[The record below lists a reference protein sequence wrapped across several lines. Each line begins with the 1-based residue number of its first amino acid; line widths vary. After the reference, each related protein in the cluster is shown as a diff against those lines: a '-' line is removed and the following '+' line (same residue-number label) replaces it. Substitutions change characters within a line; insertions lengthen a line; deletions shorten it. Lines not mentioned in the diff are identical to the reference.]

1 MNVVKLPLE
10 GVRILDSTYVVAMP
24 YGGGVMTDLGA
35 EVIKIEGPSHVDI
48 SRRLTAPQG
57 ADGDVSGDYWN
68 KAPGFNNMNRG
79 KRSLT
84 LDMSRQEGRELF
96 IELIKVS
103 DIIMENFTPRV
114 MKKWNL
120 TYEDI
125 KKIKPDII
133 MISNTGYGHS
143 EGPYASYPGQA
154 TTMEATHGTASVTG
168 YLNDI
173 PSKAGMSFVDF
184 LASWSGLFSVA
195 SALRYRNRTGK
206 GQWIDIGMY
215 QLGCYFLG
223 EYILDWTDNKRL
235 PSRIGNRHPQYAP
248 QGCYPTSGNDDEWI
262 VVSALTQ
269 DKWNSLCKA
278 MDQQDL
284 ITDVRFID
292 NASRMAHHDELDEI
306 ISLFTKKYERFQ
318 LMEKLQGFDIPSGPV
333 FDSRDY
339 FTNSHNH
346 QRGFIEKVTA
356 DPERNLGTRAFI
368 ARPWHLNKTEVKI
381 KGFAPSFGEA
391 NQYVLNEL
399 MGIDNTF
406 IQELIQQDVVNNI
419 PTAYRKNTI
428 DYSAASI
435 PTTGGIKYIDHDYQK
450 NLGIEI

>member
-1 MNVVKLPLE
+1 MIEMKLPLE

-57 ADGDVSGDYWN
+57 PDGENGGDYWN

-84 LDMSRQEGRELF
+84 LDMSRQEGRDLF
-96 IELIKVS
+96 IDLIKVS

-114 MKKWNL
+114 MKRWNL
-120 TYEDI
+120 TYADI

-133 MISNTGYGHS
+133 MLSNTGYGHS

-173 PSKAGMSFVDF
+173 PSKAGMSYVDF

-223 EYILDWTDNKRL
+223 EYILDWVDNKRL

-248 QGCYPTSGNDDEWI
+248 QGCYPTRGNEDEWI
-262 VVSALTQ
+262 VISALT
-269 DKWNSLCKA
+269 KERWESLCLA
-278 MDQQDL
+278 MGKSDL
-284 ITDVRFID
+284 ILNPKFID
-292 NASRMAHHDELDEI
+292 NSARLKNHDEIDEI
-306 ISLFTKKYERFQ
+306 IANFTKNFERFE
-318 LMEKLQGFDIPSGPV
+318 LMELLQESGIPSGPV
-333 FDSRDY
+333 FDSKDY
-339 FTNSHNH
+339 FTNTHYH

-356 DPERNLGTRAFI
+356 APERNLGTRAFI
-368 ARPWHLNKTEVKI
+368 ARPWSLNKSDIKI
-381 KGFAPSFGEA
+381 KGFAPAFGEA
-391 NQYVLNEL
+391 NNYVLNEL
-399 MGIDNTF
+399 MGIDNT
-406 IQELIQQDVVNNI
+406 LIENLTEQDVVNEI
-419 PTAYRKNTI
+419 PTAYRNKTI

-435 PTTGGIKYIDHDYQK
+435 PTTGGVKYIDSDYQK
-450 NLGIEI
+450 NLGIE

>member
-1 MNVVKLPLE
+1 M
-10 GVRILDSTYVVAMP
+10 
-24 YGGGVMTDLGA
+24 
-35 EVIKIEGPSHVDI
+35 
-48 SRRLTAPQG
+48 
-57 ADGDVSGDYWN
+57 N

-84 LDMSRQEGRELF
+84 LDMSRQEGRDLF
-96 IELIKVS
+96 IELIKIS

-114 MKKWNL
+114 MKRWNL
-120 TYEDI
+120 TYADI

-133 MISNTGYGHS
+133 MLSNTGYGHS

-173 PSKAGMSFVDF
+173 PSKAGMSYVDF

-223 EYILDWTDNKRL
+223 EYILDWVDNKRL

-248 QGCYPTSGNDDEWI
+248 QGCYPTRGNEDEWI
-262 VVSALTQ
+262 VISALT
-269 DKWNSLCKA
+269 KERWESLCLA
-278 MDQQDL
+278 MGKSDL
-284 ITDVRFID
+284 ISNPKFID
-292 NASRMAHHDELDEI
+292 NSARLKNHDEIDEI
-306 ISLFTKKYERFQ
+306 IANFTKNFERFE
-318 LMEKLQGFDIPSGPV
+318 LMELLQESGIPSGPV
-333 FDSRDY
+333 FDSKDY
-339 FTNSHNH
+339 FTNTHYH

-356 DPERNLGTRAFI
+356 APERNLGTRAFI
-368 ARPWHLNKTEVKI
+368 ARPWNLNKSDIKI
-381 KGFAPSFGEA
+381 KGFAPAFGEA
-391 NQYVLNEL
+391 NNYVLNEL
-399 MGIDNTF
+399 MGIDNT
-406 IQELIQQDVVNNI
+406 LIENLTEQDVVNEI
-419 PTAYRKNTI
+419 PTAYRNKTI

-435 PTTGGIKYIDHDYQK
+435 PTTGGVKYIDSDYQK
-450 NLGIEI
+450 NLGIE